1 MIEIRYRVV
10 NKYLTEIRDI
20 DVKESASNGKTG
32 SVTVTNPLHC
42 RVGEYLNTNLVF
54 YDDSFNKSLNSGL
67 LKSYLMSGAVKQV
80 WYDTDL
86 KKEVPYPN
94 GQSSQVQQTQQDSA
108 TNELAQ
114 MFKEAGITK
123 DDLKDI
129 VALLKEKKQTKQEE
143 PIQQTTNQAEE
154 QATTPKPKK
163 ARKPRT
169 KVAKP
174 VDNSNNPVDKNL
186 DNIKKNT
193 EKSMESKIVN
203 NFDKIV
209 NNALEKEKAKINT
222 FNYQQR
228 LNYIKQCNNLDILKW
243 IQSQFHQVAIFNAA
257 SNKISELETMKV
269 GK

>member
-1 MIEIRYRVV
+1 MIELRYKVV
-10 NKYLTEIRDI
+10 NKYLTEIMDI

-94 GQSSQVQQTQQDSA
+94 GQPTQQTQQDSA
-108 TNELAQ
+108 TTELAK

-129 VALLKEKKQTKQEE
+129 VALLKEKKQSKQEE
-143 PIQQTTNQAEE
+143 PKTQTINQVE
-154 QATTPKPKK
+154 QPTQTIKPKK
-163 ARKPRT
+163 ATKPRT
-169 KVAKP
+169 RKPKTVKV
-174 VDNSNNPVDKNL
+174 VDNSIKSVDKNI
-186 DNIKKNT
+186 DNTKKNI
-193 EKSMESKIVN
+193 EKSIDSKVVD

-209 NNALEKEKAKINT
+209 NNSLETEKAKINT

-228 LNYIKQCNNLDILKW
+228 LNYIKQCNDLDILK
-243 IQSQFHQVAIFNAA
+243 
-257 SNKISELETMKV
+257 
-269 GK
+269 